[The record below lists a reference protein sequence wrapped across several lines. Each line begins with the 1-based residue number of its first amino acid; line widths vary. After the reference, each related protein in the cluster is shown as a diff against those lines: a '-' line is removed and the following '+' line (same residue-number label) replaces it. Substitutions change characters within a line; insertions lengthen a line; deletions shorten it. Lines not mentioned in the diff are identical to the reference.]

1 MPQNPVSGVD
11 DQHGQVQVSAP
22 RGDAPNMVRTVGYA
36 ANGEP
41 VVLAVENATSDA
53 EIIAELG
60 ADANYADG
68 SLYLSTATG
77 LLFQKRSDVWTSI

>member
-1 MPQNPVSGVD
+1 MPQNPVTGVD
-11 DQHGQVQVSAP
+11 NQDGQVQVSAP

-41 VVLAVENATSDA
+41 VILAVGDATSDA
-53 EIIAELG
+53 EILAEIG
-60 ADANYADG
+60 GHANYADG

>member
-1 MPQNPVSGVD
+1 MSQNPTTGID
-11 DQHGQVQVSAP
+11 DPHGQVQVSAP

-41 VVLAVENATSDA
+41 VVLAVGNATSDG
-53 EIIAELG
+53 EIVTELG
-60 ADANYADG
+60 ADPNYADG

-77 LLFQKRSDVWTSI
+77 ALFQKRSDTWTSV